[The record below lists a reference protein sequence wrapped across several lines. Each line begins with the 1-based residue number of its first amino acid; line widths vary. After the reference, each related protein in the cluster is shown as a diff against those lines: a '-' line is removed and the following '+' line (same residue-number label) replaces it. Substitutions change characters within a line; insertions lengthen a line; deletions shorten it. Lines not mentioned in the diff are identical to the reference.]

1 MVLMVIVEGSEVE
14 AKRKTSFIEFFSTG
28 TAAAAAA
35 KLLQSCLT
43 LQPHRW
49 QPTRVLSPWDSP
61 GKNTGVKTSSNA
73 HPTFNSHNHP
83 LRKVLPS
90 KFCKD
95 KREAWRNY
103 IFSQRD
109 TASWKDRVP
118 IQGLTIFFSIKGQKI
133 NIFGCM
139 GHMVSVAVINLC
151 GFITEAAI
159 GLPWWLSGKEFACQC
174 RRQGFD
180 PWFKKIPQAVE
191 QLSLYT
197 TTIESEL

>member
-1 MVLMVIVEGSEVE
+1 MNSSLLELLLLLLLSCFSRVWLCNPIDGSPLGSSLPGILQARILEWRHHLILIQHLILITILWE
-14 AKRKTSFIEFFSTG
+14 KYYHLNFAKTKG
-28 TAAAAAA
+28 
-35 KLLQSCLT
+35 KLEEIIYFPKGT
-43 LQPHRW
+43 LQVGKTGFQFRGW
-49 QPTRVLSPWDSP
+49 Q
-61 GKNTGVKTSSNA
+61 
-73 HPTFNSHNHP
+73 F
-83 LRKVLPS
+83 
-90 KFCKD
+90 
-95 KREAWRNY
+95 
-103 IFSQRD
+103 
-109 TASWKDRVP
+109 
-118 IQGLTIFFSIKGQKI
+118 FFSIKGQKI
-133 NIFGCM
+133 NIFGCV

>member
-1 MVLMVIVEGSEVE
+1 MVLMVIVGGSEVE
-14 AKRKTSFIEFFSTG
+14 AKRKISFIEFFSTG

-49 QPTRVLSPWDSP
+49 QPTRLLSPWDSP

-95 KREAWRNY
+95 KREA
-103 IFSQRD
+103 
-109 TASWKDRVP
+109 
-118 IQGLTIFFSIKGQKI
+118 
-133 NIFGCM
+133 
-139 GHMVSVAVINLC
+139 
-151 GFITEAAI
+151 
-159 GLPWWLSGKEFACQC
+159 
-174 RRQGFD
+174 
-180 PWFKKIPQAVE
+180 
-191 QLSLYT
+191 
-197 TTIESEL
+197 